1 MRTSRVRRLDRC
13 SARASRQ
20 ASTMARACG
29 SRRCPAADR
38 AAASPAVE
46 QAGADFLF
54 QARDAGRQVGW
65 VTWQRSAASV
75 KLPVSATARK

>member
-1 MRTSRVRRLDRC
+1 MRTRRVRRLDRC

-29 SRRCPAADR
+29 SRRCPAADSVVRRPRSNRRLPISSSRR
-38 AAASPAVE
+38 AMPA
-46 QAGADFLF
+46 D
-54 QARDAGRQVGW
+54 RVGW